1 MAGKKK
7 GYEVGYRKPPKHT
20 QFKKGQSGNPSGK
33 PKKILSEDEIVL
45 RELNARVP
53 ITEGGKQKRMAKME
67 IVLKRQVNLAMQGD
81 PKAVRFVME
90 NYRTAIKNREA
101 ADEDG
106 VMHVTLVFE
115 EEEERMKQ
123 IAESNRR
130 WREGL
135 EGPEEEF

>member
-106 VMHVTLVFE
+106 VMHVTLVFD

>member
-1 MAGKKK
+1 MAEKKK

-106 VMHVTLVFE
+106 VMHVTLVFD

>member
-7 GYEVGYRKPPKHT
+7 VYEVGYRKPPKHT

-33 PKKILSEDEIVL
+33 PKTILSEDEIVL

-90 NYRTAIKNREA
+90 NYRAAIKNREA

-106 VMHVTLVFE
+106 VMHVTLVFD

>member
-90 NYRTAIKNREA
+90 NYRTALKNREA

-106 VMHVTLVFE
+106 VMHVTLVFD

>member
-7 GYEVGYRKPPKHT
+7 VYEVGYRKPPKHT

-106 VMHVTLVFE
+106 VMHVTLVFD

>member
-1 MAGKKK
+1 MARKKK
-7 GYEVGYRKPPKHT
+7 DYEVGCKKPPKHT

-53 ITEGGKQKRMAKME
+53 ITEGGKQKRMAKMDV
-67 IVLKRQVNLAMQGD
+67 IIKRQVNLAMQGD
-81 PKAVRFVME
+81 PKAVRYVGE
-90 NYRTAIKNREA
+90 LYDAAVKKLAA
-101 ADEDG
+101 ADENQ
-106 VMHVTLVFE
+106 VMEVTLVFE
-115 EEEERMKQ
+115 EEDERAKQ

-135 EGPEEEF
+135 EGPEDEY